1 MAGLKLMTQGGY
13 VPRAAP
19 HLLADNEAQRAINT
33 KLYAG
38 DLRSWKKPSY
48 VLPAFEVPDNTKTIF
63 LGKDTAG
70 DNRWFTW
77 LNEVN
82 VVRNPITDDLNP
94 MSIYYTGDGTPKKTN
109 STLAGADPGTEPDAY
124 LNMGVEAPTAAPS
137 VVRVGS
143 GGSPQT
149 RVYVY
154 TNVQTFGGIEEESAP
169 SPVSA
174 EVLCGTGDTVTVSG
188 FSAVPTPDYNV
199 TKRRIYRSV
208 TGSAVTTFLFV
219 TELPVATTS
228 FSDNV
233 APAALGEELQTLT
246 WDEPPSDLDGLVAH
260 PNGFLIGFSGQDLC
274 MSEVNAP
281 HAWPSSYRI
290 SLNVDIVGLGVFG
303 TSVAV
308 MTKGFP
314 QVVNGLTPDSMSPE
328 KVPELEPCVSSRSI
342 VSDSS
347 GIMYASPN
355 GICMISPGSAGLST
369 GNVMLRDDFSKFNP
383 ATMRSAAYAGK
394 YFGFFSQGS
403 EYLKNGGLILD
414 RALPATPLSLTSVQA
429 DATYVDPET
438 ADLYFLAQNRVQK
451 WEGDPY
457 NEFPFEWLSKRFIF
471 ASPANLGAMEID
483 ANFTSIEAAE
493 ELQKRIEEIIAANA
507 VLFNSGAPLKGTLNS
522 KPLNEFV
529 LNGSIMQTLPS
540 SVDDRYVQAA
550 VYCDG
555 QLIHDSVYTA
565 AGVYRLPSGYK
576 GQAFE
581 VKLAGNIELRY
592 VKLAET
598 VKELK
603 TL

>member
-1 MAGLKLMTQGGY
+1 
-13 VPRAAP
+13 
-19 HLLADNEAQRAINT
+19 
-33 KLYAG
+33 
-38 DLRSWKKPSY
+38 
-48 VLPAFEVPDNTKTIF
+48 
-63 LGKDTAG
+63 
-70 DNRWFTW
+70 
-77 LNEVN
+77 
-82 VVRNPITDDLNP
+82 
-94 MSIYYTGDGTPKKTN
+94 MSIYYTGDVTPKKTN
-109 STLAGADPGTEPDAY
+109 STLAGATPGSQPTAY
-124 LNMGVEAPTAAPS
+124 LNMGVKAPTAAPS

-308 MTKGFP
+308 MTKGYP

-347 GIMYASPN
+347 GVMYASPN

-383 ATMRSAAYAGK
+383 STMRSAAYAGK

-414 RALPATPLSLTSVQA
+414 RAIPATPLSLTSVQA
-429 DATYVDPET
+429 EATYVDPET

-451 WEGDPY
+451 WEGDAY

-493 ELQKRIEEIIAANA
+493 ELQQRIDEIIAANE
-507 VLFNSGAPLKGTLNS
+507 VLFNSGVPLQGTVGS
-522 KPLNEFV
+522 KVLNEFV
-529 LNGSIMQTLPS
+529 LNGSIMKPLPS
-540 SVDDRYVQAA
+540 AVDDRYVQATI
-550 VYCDG
+550 YCDG
-555 QLIHDSVYTA
+555 QLIHNSVYTA
-565 AGVYRLPSGYK
+565 TGVYRLPSGYK

-581 VKLAGNIELRY
+581 IKLAGNIELRY